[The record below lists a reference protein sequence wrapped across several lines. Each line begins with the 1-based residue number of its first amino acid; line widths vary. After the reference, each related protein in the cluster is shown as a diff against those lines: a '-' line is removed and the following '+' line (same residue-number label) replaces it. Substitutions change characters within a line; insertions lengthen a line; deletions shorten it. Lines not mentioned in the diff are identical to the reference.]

1 MQRLSGAARVAYERA
16 YVHALT
22 PVFRVAAGVAL
33 FGFVV
38 SWLLPEHPLR
48 ATAATSR
55 GLEDSLAA
63 HKAPDSLAE
72 IERALALCTSREDRM
87 RFHRAVAQR
96 AGVDLSPGATW
107 ALVRIDQY
115 GFAGAREA
123 ATRQGVPE
131 ERIAAVLAELRERRL
146 IAGEDGAHRATARGS
161 QVMSRVVE
169 ARRDLLAE
177 VIADPTAERRPEVD
191 ALLRRLARELVGERP

>member
-63 HKAPDSLAE
+63 PKAPDSLAE

-107 ALVRIDQY
+107 AR
-115 GFAGAREA
+115 APARPRRARACPRSASRPYWPSCASA
-123 ATRQGVPE
+123 A
-131 ERIAAVLAELRERRL
+131 
-146 IAGEDGAHRATARGS
+146 
-161 QVMSRVVE
+161 
-169 ARRDLLAE
+169 
-177 VIADPTAERRPEVD
+177 
-191 ALLRRLARELVGERP
+191 

>member
-1 MQRLSGAARVAYERA
+1 M
-16 YVHALT
+16 
-22 PVFRVAAGVAL
+22 
-33 FGFVV
+33 
-38 SWLLPEHPLR
+38 
-48 ATAATSR
+48 
-55 GLEDSLAA
+55 
-63 HKAPDSLAE
+63 
-72 IERALALCTSREDRM
+72 
-87 RFHRAVAQR
+87 
-96 AGVDLSPGATW
+96 
-107 ALVRIDQY
+107 
-115 GFAGAREA
+115 
-123 ATRQGVPE
+123 PE